1 MNPVWIAGNGV
12 VILSCVACMVH
23 LSRTLR
29 PWDRSAFPI
38 LGLALFA
45 VTALVTGLQF
55 VLPEIVPALQRDA
68 ERLTAGEVWRVVTPL
83 FVQPGGLGQ
92 ALPNAFFLIAF
103 VPLAERVYGWGM
115 LAIYFAA
122 GIAGQLSNY
131 AWGVGGGGSSTAA
144 FGVMGGL
151 FVYVLRQRGRLS
163 TIYAALAGLGL
174 AGVVLVVFRD
184 SHGVGLLAGAF
195 VALALPLRT
204 LSLASKE
211 PSSYEA

>member
-29 PWDRSAFPI
+29 PWDRSALPF
-38 LGLALFA
+38 LGIALFI
-45 VTALVTGLQF
+45 VTALVTTLQF
-55 VLPEIVPALQRDA
+55 VVPGVLSALQRDA
-68 ERLTAGEVWRVVTPL
+68 DRVAAGEVWRVVTPL
-83 FVQPGGLGQ
+83 FVQPAGLGQ

-103 VPLAERVYGWGM
+103 LPLAERVYGWGM
-115 LAIYFAA
+115 LAVYFAA

-131 AWGVGGGGSSTAA
+131 AWGMGGGGSSTAA

-163 TIYAALAGLGL
+163 APYPAIAVLGL
-174 AGVVLVVFRD
+174 AAGLVLAVFRD
-184 SHGVGLLAGAF
+184 SHGVGLLTGAV

-204 LSLASKE
+204 LSLASTE
-211 PSSYEA
+211 PSS